1 MGSCQGYLTVQ
12 VCECVCF
19 HSCFFL
25 PFWSCFAFDLLGV
38 QILFLR
44 RVVFA
49 DNNFCTDLWSLHARL
64 TIYALV
70 ISPSSVC
77 PAKSGLT
84 VQTLGAKQE
93 LAYPLP
99 FIVKARQ

>member
-1 MGSCQGYLTVQ
+1 MFVSILVFS
-12 VCECVCF
+12 F
-19 HSCFFL
+19 HFG
-25 PFWSCFAFDLLGV
+25 AALLL
-38 QILFLR
+38 ISWESRFLFLR

-49 DNNFCTDLWSLHARL
+49 DNNSCTDLWSLHARL

-93 LAYPLP
+93 LAYPL
-99 FIVKARQ
+99 